1 MPRLLDLAEDF
12 LIVGDLIRLSDNYD
26 LGSSSGP
33 VDLLVFDPR
42 EDGAGLGLIVT
53 SGYKAGLVFAVLPA
67 ESRFERKPALSK
79 DWLIENWDKWFV
91 FTYQGGPVP
100 IVDTVILR
108 WNERMTVETC
118 HADRRPA

>member
-26 LGSSSGP
+26 LGLGSGP

-42 EDGAGLGLIVT
+42 ENDAGLGLMVT

-67 ESRFERKPALSK
+67 ESRFERKPALSRL
-79 DWLIENWDKWFV
+79 WLIENWDKWFV

>member
-1 MPRLLDLAEDF
+1 MPRFIDLAEDF
-12 LIVGDLIRLSDNYD
+12 LAVGDLIRLSDNYD
-26 LGSSSGP
+26 LGPGSGP

-42 EDGAGLGLIVT
+42 EDGTGLGLMVT
-53 SGYKAGLVFAVLPA
+53 SGYKAGLVFAVLPV
-67 ESRFERKPALSK
+67 ESRFAGKRVLSK
-79 DWLIENWDKWFV
+79 LWLIENWDKWLV

>member
-1 MPRLLDLAEDF
+1 MPRLLALAEDF
-12 LIVGDLIRLSDNYD
+12 LIVGDMVRLSDNYD
-26 LGSSSGP
+26 LGPGSGP
-33 VDLLVFDPR
+33 VDLLVFDPH
-42 EDGAGLGLIVT
+42 DSAAGLGLMVA
-53 SGYKAGLVFAVLPA
+53 SGYKAGLVLAVLPA
-67 ESRFERKPALSK
+67 ESLFEKKRAISK
-79 DWLIENWDKWFV
+79 FWLIENWDKWFV